1 MPTSNLKLSL
11 IDQISLKLICK
22 APAPTIKNKK
32 NKAKTI
38 TLQIN
43 KEKGLP
49 LFEEHLTTK
58 WQW

>member
-49 LFEEHLTTK
+49 LFEEHLDY
-58 WQW
+58 